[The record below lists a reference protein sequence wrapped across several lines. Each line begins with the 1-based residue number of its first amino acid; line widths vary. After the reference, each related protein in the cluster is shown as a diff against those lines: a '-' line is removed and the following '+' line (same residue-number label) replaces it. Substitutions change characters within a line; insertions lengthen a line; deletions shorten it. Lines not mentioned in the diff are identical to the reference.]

1 MQFTI
6 NITAVVRAQPQ
17 LAAAARLLL
26 LLPTGCLA

>member
-1 MQFTI
+1 MQFATTI
-6 NITAVVRAQPQ
+6 IAPFRAQPQ